1 MPRYNPAEIEPRWQ
15 VYWAENRTFAT
26 PELPDLTRGK
36 KRYVLDMFPYPS
48 GDGLHVGHPEG
59 YTATDIVSRFA
70 RMNGDSVLHP
80 MGFDSFGLP
89 AEEHAIRTGEH
100 PRVQTARN
108 IDNFTRQLKML
119 GFSYDWDRMI
129 ATTDEEYFRWTQWIF
144 LVLYDTWFDA
154 ESNKGRPIS
163 ELPIPG
169 DVSAAGD
176 DAVRLYQDKHRLA
189 YQDDA
194 LVNWCPALGTVLANE
209 EVIDGL
215 SERGSHP
222 VQRIPLRQWMLRITS
237 YAERL
242 LDGLDD
248 LEWPAGIKKL
258 QQDWIGRST
267 GAEVDFY
274 IDRGTAGGVDAWKRA
289 RLTSGFPEEPS
300 ADSLRVYT
308 TRPDTLYGAT
318 YMVISPEHPLVD
330 VLTKPERKAE
340 VDQYR
345 AKASFKSDRER
356 TEGDRAKTGVDTGAV
371 AINPVTGKP
380 IPIWIADYVLAT
392 YGTGAIMAVPAHDDR
407 DFEFAVQYSL
417 PVVAVVEPPSD
428 HPQREEI
435 LAGKAC
441 FIATGKAI
449 QSGPFNGQ
457 DTETVKP
464 AITAQLAE
472 QGLAR
477 AAVNY
482 KLRDW
487 LFSRQ
492 RFWGEPFP
500 IAHEVDSEGNLT
512 GIKRAIPVDQLPVL
526 LPELADFKPHG
537 RPEPPLEKAADDW
550 LYVMID
556 GKRHKRETNTMPQW
570 AGSCWYYL
578 RYIDP
583 RNQTSFV
590 DADKEKAW
598 MPVDL
603 YVGGAEHAVL
613 HLLYSR
619 FWHKVLYDR
628 GHVSTAEPFG
638 RLINQ
643 GMILGEVEFTGYKT
657 ESGQWVSSNTLRK
670 DADGNRVDASG
681 NAVFAVK
688 VEEAD
693 VEKSGDSFLLRA
705 DSRTRIDSR
714 AHKMSKSRGNV
725 VNPDVVVKDYG
736 ADSLRLYEMFM
747 GPLEATKPW
756 SMTGVGGVR
765 NFLDRVWRMIVDD
778 RADAMV
784 LSSAVVDAKC
794 DEEQARV
801 LHSTIR
807 RVTEDTS
814 SMSFNTAIARM
825 MEFTNFFTRSET
837 RPREAMEAIV
847 ILLSPYAPHIAEELW
862 ALLCGDEHAKRGC
875 ASMQPWPKW
884 DESALVQSSIELP
897 VQVNGKVR
905 SKIQVPPDATDE
917 VVLKVAME
925 DAKVAASMEGKSV
938 VKSIVVPGRL
948 VNIVVK

>member
-15 VYWAENRTFAT
+15 AYWSENRTFAT
-26 PELPDLTRGK
+26 PAMPVPGAGK

-59 YTATDIVSRFA
+59 YTATDIVTRFA
-70 RMNGDSVLHP
+70 RMNGESVLHP

-119 GFSYDWDRMI
+119 GFSYDWDRTI

-144 LVLYDTWFDA
+144 LVLYDTWFDV
-154 ESNKGRPIS
+154 SINKGRPIS
-163 ELPIPG
+163 ELPIPD
-169 DVSAAGD
+169 DVQRQGG
-176 DAVRLYQDKHRLA
+176 DAVLRYQDLHRLA

-194 LVNWCPALGTVLANE
+194 LVNWCPGLGTVVANE
-209 EVIDGL
+209 EVIDGK
-215 SERGSHP
+215 SEVGNHP
-222 VQRIPLRQWMLRITS
+222 VHRIPLRQWMLRITS

-242 LDGLDD
+242 IDGLDALD
-248 LEWPAGIKKL
+248 WPAGIKKL

-274 IDRGTAGGVDAWKRA
+274 ICDEHAQESDKWKQVRS
-289 RLTSGFPEEPS
+289 TEGFPATPPTD
-300 ADSLRVYT
+300 ALRVYT

-318 YMVISPEHPLVD
+318 YMVIAPEHPLVII
-330 VLTKPERKAE
+330 LTKDHCKAE
-340 VDQYR
+340 VERYR
-345 AKASFKSDRER
+345 AKASLKSDRER
-356 TEGDRAKTGVDTGAV
+356 TEGDRAKTGVNTGST

-380 IPIWIADYVLAT
+380 IPIWIADYVLST

-407 DFEFAVQYSL
+407 DFEFAMQFKL
-417 PVVAVVEPPSD
+417 PVIAVVDPPAD
-428 HPQREEI
+428 HHQRDAV
-435 LAGKAC
+435 LAGRAC
-441 FIATGKAI
+441 FIGTGLAI
-449 QSGPFNGQ
+449 QSGPYTGQ
-457 DTETVKP
+457 DTETVTL
-464 AITAQLAE
+464 AITNELAFS
-472 QGLAR
+472 GVAS

-500 IAHEVDSEGNLT
+500 IGHEVDAEGKPT
-512 GIKRAIPVDQLPVL
+512 GIKRPIPVNQLPVR
-526 LPELADFKPHG
+526 LPQLADFRPHG
-537 RPEPPLEKAADDW
+537 RPEPPLEKADDDW

-578 RYIDP
+578 RFIDP
-583 RNQTSFV
+583 RNAAAFV
-590 DADKEKAW
+590 DPVKEQAW

-619 FWHKVLYDR
+619 FWHKVLFDR
-628 GHVSTAEPFG
+628 GYVSTAEPFG
-638 RLINQ
+638 KLINQ

-657 ESGQWVSSNTLRK
+657 LGGQWVSSNRVRR
-670 DADGNRVDASG
+670 DADGNRTDESGQPLSTVRVDDA
-681 NAVFAVK
+681 
-688 VEEAD
+688 E
-693 VEKSGDSFLLRA
+693 VEKSGDSFALCA
-705 DSRTRIDSR
+705 DASIRIDSR

-725 VNPDVVVKDYG
+725 VNPDVVVREYG
-736 ADSLRLYEMFM
+736 ADSLRLFEMFM

-778 RADAMV
+778 RADTTS
-784 LSSAVVDAKC
+784 LSPSVVDVLC
-794 DEEQARV
+794 DADQARMM
-801 LHSTIR
+801 HATIR
-807 RVTEDTS
+807 KVTEDTA

-825 MEFTNFFTRSET
+825 MEFTNFFTRCET

-862 ALLCGDEHAKRGC
+862 ITLCHGDSTARGC
-875 ASMQPWPKW
+875 ASLQPWPKW
-884 DESALVQSSIELP
+884 DEVALVQTSIELP

-905 SKIQVPPDATDE
+905 SKIQVPPDASDD
-917 VVLKVAME
+917 VVIE
-925 DAKVAASMEGKSV
+925 AALADSRVITAIEGKTIA
-938 VKSIVVPGRL
+938 KTIIVPNRL
-948 VNIVVK
+948 VNIVVR